1 MQSYRIYVT
10 VAGRNMRPLFCWA
23 LFNIEEEVEM
33 EGQMLVSGIK
43 LAVITC
49 NIFIEKYPVLTG
61 VLNKSKHPHDDW
73 VFFMTIAGVGIYLL
87 THKVSDKEYNEI
99 VIQLSGI
106 DKQMPEALNN
116 LFGFIKHPKD
126 LRVEIGFWVLWNIA
140 GEPPTHEE
148 SMELAPAIGT
158 YLTRVVKDLTD

>member
-1 MQSYRIYVT
+1 M
-10 VAGRNMRPLFCWA
+10 
-23 LFNIEEEVEM
+23 LFNAKKEIVMEEQMFIE
-33 EGQMLVSGIK
+33 GIR
-43 LAVITC
+43 LAVITY

-61 VLNKSKHPHDDW
+61 VLNKSKHPHNDW

-158 YLTRVVKDLTD
+158 YLARVVEDFID